1 MLAWRRDQRS
11 CDDRS
16 AQLLVDRT
24 DGGPV
29 DTAFGMLLNTDAM
42 THGDMID
49 RLATYGDPL
58 AIERLI
64 LISSLTDPARA
75 EDAARAKRALAMAP
89 KAAVTKAA
97 KAIAGK

>member
-1 MLAWRRDQRS
+1 M
-11 CDDRS
+11 
-16 AQLLVDRT
+16 
-24 DGGPV
+24 
-29 DTAFGMLLNTDAM
+29 DTAVGMLLNTDGM

-75 EDAARAKRALAMAP
+75 EDAARAKRALGKAP

-97 KAIAGK
+97 KAIEGK